1 MTVIKSTLALI
12 KSRPEAIFIW
22 SWCTLIACLI
32 VGRGYPPLT
41 PTFMAIGSTALLTA
55 SAYIYNDLCDA
66 EMDRYNPDKK
76 TRPLAS
82 GEVSKKFAT
91 YFIAITG
98 ILGLIASFMINS
110 MAFLFSATYYVLYM
124 LYSWPGVRFKKMFL
138 LKEIVTCLGWPLL
151 ALVGVYAVTGH
162 FSLPGIFAGIMMGVF
177 SFLGLPAL
185 SDSLDETE
193 DEMFEVNTLARSLSW
208 KRRIQFLGT
217 AILIMM
223 VVTTLTYT
231 QLGFNTLLPI
241 TVIGS
246 SLILLRFVVP
256 IYNGFDRDKVQKVR
270 TATYIYVIMSQI
282 FIVLGSLSLS
292 WPF

>member
-1 MTVIKSTLALI
+1 VSVVKSTLTLI

-32 VGRGYPPLT
+32 VSRGYPPLG
-41 PTFMAIGSTALLTA
+41 PTFLAIGSTAMLTA

-66 EMDRYNPDKK
+66 EMDRFNPDKK
-76 TRPLAS
+76 SRPLAS
-82 GEVSKKFAT
+82 GEVSEKFA
-91 YFIAITG
+91 YRFIVITG
-98 ILGLIASFMINS
+98 VLGLGISFMINR
-110 MAFLFSATYYVLYM
+110 MAFLFSAVYYILFM
-124 LYSWPGVRFKKMFL
+124 LYSWPVVRFKKMFL
-138 LKEIVTCLGWPLL
+138 LKEIVTCSAWPLL

-162 FSLPGIFAGIMMGVF
+162 FSLSGIFAGVMMGVF

-185 SDSLDETE
+185 SDSLDEKE
-193 DEMFEVNTLARSLSW
+193 DTMFEINSLARSLSW
-208 KRRIQFLGT
+208 KRRIELLGA

-223 VVTTLTYT
+223 IVTTLTYI

-241 TVIGS
+241 TVVGS

-270 TATYIYVIMSQI
+270 TVTYLYVIMSQI
-282 FIVLGSLSLS
+282 FIVLGSLSLQL
-292 WPF
+292 PF